1 MEEIEILRK
10 EFEEHVLEDRADRE
24 EIKKMFNTIEL
35 KLEPILDV
43 YRSVLLSKSFVMGL
57 AGVILAITAI
67 GAGFVWLINSAIQ
80 K

>member
-1 MEEIEILRK
+1 MSELEQLRENFKEHAALDERNYIEIKTML
-10 EFEEHVLEDRADRE
+10 VS
-24 EIKKMFNTIEL
+24 INL